1 MLAFAI
7 RQYGIEPNITE
18 RHRSTL
24 HQCKVHTPIEGKV
37 YRVIFW
43 SNGIYRFIFGVSALS
58 RSRLRRMG
66 SIITVIEN
74 TELLSALPVCQVA
87 RANHL
92 EALDL
97 LAILGD
103 EIQSLTEQLA

>member
-1 MLAFAI
+1 MQGEVIKLPS
-7 RQYGIEPNITE
+7 QQP
-18 RHRSTL
+18 
-24 HQCKVHTPIEGKV
+24 V
-37 YRVIFW
+37 RVDEM
-43 SNGIYRFIFGVSALS
+43 

-66 SIITVIEN
+66 SIITVIE
-74 TELLSALPVCQVA
+74 TAELLSALPVCQVA